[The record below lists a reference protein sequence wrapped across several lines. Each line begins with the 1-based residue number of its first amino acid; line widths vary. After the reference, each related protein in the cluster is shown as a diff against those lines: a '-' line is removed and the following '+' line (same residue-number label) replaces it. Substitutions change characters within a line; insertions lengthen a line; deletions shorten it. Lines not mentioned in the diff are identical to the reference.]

1 MTAVAQDESR
11 ATYAPRLRREDGI
24 VDWGSITAVDLDRR
38 VRALQP
44 WPGVTAPLSGQPVR
58 LIAGAPTDSTDPR
71 AVPGEV
77 VAMSG
82 EAVEVATASGVYRLS
97 RVQPAGGRP
106 MSAAAYLRGRRT
118 QPFATMTRTATSN
131 PVLARNRQATHEYSI
146 LETFEA
152 GIELT
157 GTEVKA
163 LRDGRTQLREGYV
176 RIENGEAWLLGVNIA
191 EYAQGNRRNHEPQR
205 RRRLLLHKREIEYLG
220 SKVAQQGLTL
230 IPLRIYL
237 KANRIKLEFGLGKG
251 KKLWDKR
258 QAIAERDAR
267 RDAERV
273 TARAQR
279 L

>member
-1 MTAVAQDESR
+1 MAKGTTR
-11 ATYAPRLRREDGI
+11 
-24 VDWGSITAVDLDRR
+24 
-38 VRALQP
+38 
-44 WPGVTAPLSGQPVR
+44 
-58 LIAGAPTDSTDPR
+58 STDP
-71 AVPGEV
+71 
-77 VAMSG
+77 
-82 EAVEVATASGVYRLS
+82 T
-97 RVQPAGGRP
+97 
-106 MSAAAYLRGRRT
+106 
-118 QPFATMTRTATSN
+118 
-131 PVLARNRQATHEYSI
+131 LARNRKASHEYSI

-176 RIENGEAWLLGVNIA
+176 RIENGEAWLLGVNVA

-205 RRRLLLHKREIEYLG
+205 RRRLLLHRREIEYLG

-237 KANRIKLEFGLGKG
+237 KGNRIKLEFGLGRG

-258 QAIAERDAR
+258 QDIAARDAR
-267 RDAERV
+267 RDAERI
-273 TARAQR
+273 TARVQR